1 MRADYKLPL
10 PVLREY
16 LGPST
21 LTEFES
27 PNAEGAY
34 HSAWRCGCIALYRKS
49 AHDTAVWRPCALHR
63 SNYGERADLDEAFT
77 AEANAG
83 GPERR
88 SGTNFC
94 IIDAEL
100 KVLCKSSGSQVG
112 ELMALARHDVRRAV
126 AAGMP
131 AVVAV
136 DADTVLRIM
145 PLDGDPTNAFAVVVE
160 GRRARSRTRPSGGQP
175 GE

>member
-49 AHDTAVWRPCALHR
+49 AHDTAVWRPCTLHR
-63 SNYGERADLDEAFT
+63 SNYGESAVLGEPPVT
-77 AEANAG
+77 AG
-83 GPERR
+83 DGPERR

-94 IIDAEL
+94 IIDAKL
-100 KVLCKSSGSQVG
+100 NVLCKSSGSQIG
-112 ELMALARHDVRRAV
+112 ELMALVRHDVGRAV

-131 AVVAV
+131 AVLAI

-145 PLDGDPTNAFAVVVE
+145 PLDGDPTNAFAVVAE
-160 GRRARSRTRPSGGQP
+160 GRRMGSRTRRAGNRQP